1 MTAYLQLLQR
11 NPAYTRLWMAQAVSL
26 LGDWFNTIV
35 LAALVTSYAPE
46 TSRGLAISGLLLART
61 LPPLLFSPF
70 AGVLVDRFDR
80 KRLLIASDLLRAVV
94 VLGFLLVDSAS
105 DLWLIYLLTVIQF
118 ALSTVFEPG
127 RSALLPSVCEPDD
140 LIGANTL
147 GSITWSVML
156 AAGAAIGGV
165 VAGLVGP
172 STALVIDS
180 ITFLVSA
187 LLITQVRLRPAV
199 DIPRADGMPHR
210 RATFSDGLRYLLS
223 NPDIALTTLVKFG
236 GSLGSIDLLMIVYAT
251 TFFVIGPEGTVSLGI
266 LWSAFGLGAAVG
278 PLLLNRFND
287 GSIRGMR
294 RLIIVGYAWIT
305 VGWLLFGLAGSLAF
319 AAFGLGVKALGS
331 NVYWTYSSV
340 ILQKRVPNE
349 YLGRVFA
356 IDMAGFQLSGVL
368 STLVVGALVDALG
381 SQQAR
386 TISLGSAVVSLIPLV
401 LWTAAVV
408 WLERRERV
416 ALPAS

>member
-11 NPAYTRLWMAQAVSL
+11 NPAYARLWMAQAVSL

-35 LAALVTSYAPE
+35 LSALVTSYAPE
-46 TSRGLAISGLLLART
+46 TGQGMAISGLLLART

-70 AGVLVDRFDR
+70 AGVLVDRFNR

-94 VLGFLLVDSAS
+94 VLGFLLVDSPS
-105 DLWLIYLLTVIQF
+105 ELWLIYLLTVIQF
-118 ALSTVFEPG
+118 ALSSVFEPG
-127 RSALLPSVCEPDD
+127 RSALLPNVCEPDD
-140 LIGANTL
+140 LVGANTL

-165 VAGLVGP
+165 VAGLVGT

-180 ITFLVSA
+180 LTFVISAAFITRVH
-187 LLITQVRLRPAV
+187 LRPAV
-199 DIPRADGMPHR
+199 VVPGSDGPAA
-210 RATFSDGLRYLLS
+210 RATFLDGLRYLRA
-223 NPDIALTTLVKFG
+223 NPDIAVTTLVKFG
-236 GSLGSIDLLMIVYAT
+236 GSMGSIDLLMIVYAT
-251 TFFVIGPEGTVSLGI
+251 TYFVVGPEGTVSLGL
-266 LWSAFGLGAAVG
+266 LWSAFGLGAVAG

-287 GSIRGMR
+287 GSIRAMR

-305 VGWLLFGLAGSLAF
+305 VGWLLFGAAGSLAF

-349 YLGRVFA
+349 YLGRVFS

-368 STLVVGALVDALG
+368 STLIVGALVDTLG
-381 SQQAR
+381 TSQAR
-386 TISLGSAVVSLIPLV
+386 TISVGTGVVSLIPLV
-401 LWTAAVV
+401 LWAAAVV

-416 ALPAS
+416 AAPAL

>member
-11 NPAYTRLWMAQAVSL
+11 NPAYTRLWLAQAVSL

-35 LAALVTSYAPE
+35 LAALVTSHSPE
-46 TSRGLAISGLLLART
+46 ESRGLAISGLLIART

-70 AGVLVDRFDR
+70 AGVLVDRFNR
-80 KRLLIASDLLRAVV
+80 KRLLIASDVLRAIV
-94 VLGFLLVDSAS
+94 VLGFLLVDSPS
-105 DLWLIYLLTVIQF
+105 ELWLIYLLTVIQF

-127 RSALLPSVCEPDD
+127 RSALLPNVCEPDD
-140 LIGANTL
+140 LVGANTL

-156 AAGAAIGGV
+156 AAGAAIGGL
-165 VAGLVGP
+165 VAGVVGP
-172 STALVIDS
+172 SAALVIDS
-180 ITFLVSA
+180 LTFLVSA
-187 LLITQVRLRPAV
+187 ALITQVQLRPAV
-199 DIPRADGMPHR
+199 NIPRATFIDGV
-210 RATFSDGLRYLLS
+210 RYLLA
-223 NPDIALTTLVKFG
+223 NPDIAVTTLVKFG

-251 TFFVIGPEGTVSLGI
+251 TYFVVGPEGTVSLGI
-266 LWSAFGLGAAVG
+266 LWSAFGLGAAAG

-287 GSIRGMR
+287 GSIRAMR

-305 VGWLLFGLAGSLAF
+305 LGWLLFGVAGSLAF

-356 IDMAGFQLSGVL
+356 IDMSFFQLSGVL
-368 STLVVGALVDALG
+368 STLVIGALVDALG
-381 SQQAR
+381 TDQAR
-386 TISLGSAVVSLIPLV
+386 TISLGTAIASLIPLA
-401 LWTAAVV
+401 LWTVAVI

-416 ALPAS
+416 ALPAG